1 MCIGGEWAGETL
13 KIQDRSIRFSN
24 FAIGIDCISKLKIM
38 VEEKEKSKVLIK
50 ITVDRLD
57 YLLSFG
63 TNPQEAKKQSYNI
76 FLKIITLRFF
86 S

>member
-1 MCIGGEWAGETL
+1 M